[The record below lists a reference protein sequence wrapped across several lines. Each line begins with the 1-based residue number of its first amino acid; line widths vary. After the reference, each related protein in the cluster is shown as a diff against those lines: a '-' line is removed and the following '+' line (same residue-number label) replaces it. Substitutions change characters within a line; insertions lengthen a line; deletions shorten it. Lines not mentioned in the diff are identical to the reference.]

1 MSKRGGMRKGAGRPK
16 NKISRVNK
24 TIRISEEE
32 WEIINPIVKFVKRDI
47 DLGRGLLRK
56 INKEDTAMVKDCE
69 FINLTNKDITIYGSN
84 HTSITIEK
92 SGNIARC
99 EQTDEPVNEICLGG
113 CIFPI
118 SKRKYISTQNLPEP
132 KQNVFFIVSYIVA
145 LQNIERNDLVVAAD
159 PIKNTEGKVVGYGSL
174 NLI

>member
-1 MSKRGGMRKGAGRPK
+1 MSTWGGAREGAGRPK
-16 NKISRVNK
+16 QEIRRTYKSVRVSND
-24 TIRISEEE
+24 E
-32 WEIINPIVKFVKRDI
+32 WVVIKPIINLIKQDMN
-47 DLGRGLLRK
+47 LGRALLRK
-56 INKEDTAMVKDCE
+56 LNKEDTAMVKDCE